1 MLLGRRNDVL
11 TKERLTGARW
21 SFGHLHE
28 TPMTS
33 AFGFG
38 EDGLVT
44 GYANANEHSW
54 WLDDGILNLYN
65 REGALTWR
73 FEIVFAAAD
82 GLVLISQYQ
91 NDPVWRPFFVL
102 TELAAAVP
110 VPLPLPV
117 PVAVPVAAG
126 TAEPVRLVIWDL
138 DDTFWEGTLSE
149 GLVTPVA
156 EHLLLVKTLNER
168 GIMSSICSKNHF
180 EPVRTLLVNLGV
192 WDEFVFPEIAFAAK
206 APMVQRIVENAQL
219 RPESILFIDDN
230 VTNLNEARFYVPG
243 LQIAE
248 PSVIAGLLDDPR
260 FKGKPDPEKTRLA
273 RYKILEQK
281 AVEKAA
287 ASGDNARFLRDSAIR
302 VSFHND
308 VEAEFARVHDLVN
321 RTNQLNF
328 TKVRWPEDMQAA
340 RDVFAREQA
349 LDFNS
354 HAGYIKVSDRYGAYG
369 ICGYYHVVKDRCLHF
384 LFSCRAMN
392 MGVEQFV
399 WNRLKRPVVQIV
411 GDVISDLDMAV
422 DWISVVADADAAPQ
436 GEAPGMVICIRGACD
451 MSMTSNFL
459 RTKAETLEELTY
471 AWEGWEICSL
481 PRILALHEEVR
492 RPENQAIIARLPG
505 MPAGRFDSD
514 VIDGT
519 SDAYVLSFSQ
529 ESFHGLYRAKSTG
542 MILPM
547 GHFSIGHMRRE
558 KFDYTSMGF
567 EEIAAAGIPGIAR
580 EEWEF
585 FRGEFEFLGGFD
597 EGLFV
602 ADVRRVFGML
612 REHRKPVV
620 IIGLNEKV
628 GNDAYI
634 LGFFGNI
641 NRIVKPLS
649 LQAGFHYIDID
660 EYVRTTNDLAPDNV
674 LGGAHFARHVYAG
687 LAEGILGALAGM
699 RVKRPGV

>member
-1 MLLGRRNDVL
+1 MLLARPNDVL
-11 TKERLTGARW
+11 TKERLTGGRW
-21 SFGHLHE
+21 SFGYLHE
-28 TPMTS
+28 APMTS

-38 EDGLVT
+38 DDGLVT

-54 WLDDGILNLYN
+54 WLDEGILNLYN
-65 REGALTWR
+65 REGELTWR
-73 FEIVFAAAD
+73 FEIGFAGAD
-82 GLVLISQYQ
+82 GLVLVSQYQ
-91 NDPVWRPFFVL
+91 NDPDWRPFFVL
-102 TELAAAVP
+102 TELRPRATAEDRALEP
-110 VPLPLPV
+110 VTTAPV
-117 PVAVPVAAG
+117 R
-126 TAEPVRLVIWDL
+126 AEPVRLVIWDL

-156 EHLLLVKTLNER
+156 EHLLMVKTLNER
-168 GIMSSICSKNHF
+168 GIMSAICSKNHF
-180 EPVRTLLVNLGV
+180 EPVRTILGNLGV
-192 WDEFVFPEIAFAAK
+192 WDEFVFPQIAFAPK
-206 APMVQRIVENAQL
+206 APMVQRIVENMQL

-248 PSVIAGLLDDPR
+248 PGAIAGLLDDPR
-260 FKGKPDPEKTRLA
+260 FRGKSDPERSRLA

-287 ASGDNARFLRDSAIR
+287 AAGDNAQFLRDSAIR
-302 VSFHND
+302 VSFHSN

-328 TKVRWPEDMQAA
+328 TKVRWPEDIDAA
-340 RDVFAREQA
+340 RAVFAREQEF
-349 LDFNS
+349 DFNS

-384 LFSCRAMN
+384 LFSCRSMN

-399 WNRLKRPVVQIV
+399 WNRLKRPDVEIM
-411 GDVISDLDMAV
+411 GDVISDLDMQV
-422 DWISVVADADAAPQ
+422 DWISVAADADDAAQAAVQ
-436 GEAPGMVICIRGACD
+436 GMTICIRGACD

-459 RTKAETLEELTY
+459 RTKAETLEELTF
-471 AWEGWEICSL
+471 AWDGWEICSL
-481 PRILALHEEVR
+481 PRILAVHEEVKS
-492 RPENQAIIARLPG
+492 PENRAIIARLPG
-505 MPAGRFDSD
+505 MPAGRFGSD

-529 ESFHGLYRAKSTG
+529 ESFHGLYRSKSTG

-547 GHFSIGHMRRE
+547 GHFSIGHMRQE

-567 EEIAAAGIPGIAR
+567 DEIAAAGIPGIAR

-585 FRGEFEFLGGFD
+585 FTREFEFLGGFD
-597 EGLFV
+597 EALFV
-602 ADVRRVFGML
+602 ADIEKVFGML
-612 REHRKPVV
+612 RRLRKPVV

-628 GNDAYI
+628 GTDSYI

-641 NRIVKPLS
+641 NRIVKPLA
-649 LQAGFHYIDID
+649 LQSGFQYIDIN
-660 EYVRTTNDLAPDNV
+660 EYVRTENDLAPDGV

-687 LAEGILGALAGM
+687 LAEEILAAFGLVAG
-699 RVKRPGV
+699 RLVA